1 MGLGANGRQTEA
13 AASKSID
20 NIPLCEG
27 PKGRTS
33 WQTKMKTFL
42 QMAAVGVMGLAM
54 AGFGANVAAAGGK
67 HASEAGSADHGG
79 RHDGGHDA
87 GHDGKDKAEAFQ
99 AGETAGLKGQ
109 RDRRGA
115 ETPSRATLP
124 AKPGA
129 VVFGLP
135 AL

>member
-87 GHDGKDKAEAFQ
+87 GHDGKDKAEASE
-99 AGETAGLKGQ
+99 AGETGEVE
-109 RDRRGA
+109 GA
-115 ETPSRATLP
+115 EGPSGR
-124 AKPGA
+124 
-129 VVFGLP
+129 
-135 AL
+135 